1 MSATAGRGA
10 RWLAF
15 GWGLAE
21 ATFFFVVP
29 DVLSSR
35 LVLRDTKAGFA
46 ACLWSLAG
54 ALLGGCALFFLGQNP
69 ATAEA
74 LLRAFDHIL
83 GIQPALMAEARSGL
97 EQSGATALFAG
108 FIGGIPYK
116 LYAVQAAGAGLGLPV
131 FLAASTASRLS
142 RFLLSTA
149 FAWATGRLLLHK
161 LAPAAL
167 LRVHAA
173 SWCLFYAVYF
183 WRMGL

>member
-1 MSATAGRGA
+1 MSAIPGRSG

-35 LVLRDTKAGFA
+35 LVLRDTKNGFT

-54 ALLGGCALFFLGQNP
+54 ALLGGVVLFVLGRNP
-69 ATAEA
+69 ATAEV
-74 LLRAFDHIL
+74 LLRAFDLIP
-83 GIQPALMAEARSGL
+83 GIQPALMAEARRSL
-97 EQSGATALFAG
+97 EQSGAAALFAG

-116 LYAVQAAGAGLGLPV
+116 LYAVQAAGTGMGLPV
-131 FLAASTASRLS
+131 FLAASAAARLS
-142 RFLLSTA
+142 RFLLSTTL
-149 FAWATGRLLLHK
+149 AWGIGRLLLHK

-173 SWCLFYAVYF
+173 GWCCFYAVYF